1 MALSYY
7 HSQPDYG
14 VADSQLYQRHGIPV
28 GETLPCPEACPQI
41 WEPSLTMSE
50 QVRILSTQEAFFTAH
65 NKNMAKS
72 NQEAYDRSQE
82 VGRRA
87 SARTHNPNNPSS
99 AQELDTTARNRYTGA
114 PFPAAQLDHVVSLAR
129 RQKNLA
135 RPNIILSESASGCGR
150 DLTPACLHG
159 HLIHNRPQCPFLWAV
174 RLQRQGRETGQDV
187 DLLKDTRVHIRG
199 GQANHLHYPD
209 GPRYPTRAALTV
221 VPHPRRNGRTSYQ
234 MVRMTEDQWGQ
245 VFKEN
250 RMPVPNS
257 WHPGHG

>member
-14 VADSQLYQRHGIPV
+14 VADAQLYKRHGIAS
-28 GETLPCPEACPQI
+28 GEPLPCPEACPPI
-41 WEPSLTMSE
+41 WEPSLSMSE
-50 QVRILSTQEAFFTAH
+50 QVRILSTQEAFFTSH

-72 NQEAYDRSQE
+72 NQDAYDRSQE
-82 VGRRA
+82 IGRRA
-87 SARTHNPNNPSS
+87 SARTHNPDDPTS
-99 AQELDTTARNRYTGA
+99 AQELGVTARNRYTSA
-114 PFPAAQLDHVVSLAR
+114 PFPAAHLDHIVSLAR

-159 HLIHNRPQCPFLWAV
+159 HLIHDRPQCPFLWAV
-174 RLQRQGRETGQDV
+174 RLQREGRETGHDV
-187 DLLKDTRVHIRG
+187 NLIKDTRSHMRG
-199 GQANHLHYPD
+199 GQANHLHYHN
-209 GPRYPTRAALTV
+209 GPRYPTKAALAV
-221 VPHPRRNGRTSYQ
+221 MLHPGRNDRPRYQ
-234 MVRMTEDQWGQ
+234 MVPMTEDQWRQ
-245 VFKEN
+245 IFEVN